1 MSEYKVEISRANAV
15 SLWKTLDILQA
26 MWLSQTLYSFKA
38 RGHGSELERP
48 LLVVVRDVI
57 SEPWPS
63 KTSLELSM
71 TEET

>member
-38 RGHGSELERP
+38 RGHGSELG
-48 LLVVVRDVI
+48 
-57 SEPWPS
+57 
-63 KTSLELSM
+63 TS
-71 TEET
+71 TTGGGP